1 MMLRKSPFRTLFV
14 VYLLAILAGVYEGV
28 TKSTHPRPDPDIF
41 GDPVL
46 NFPEAMA
53 RLYPGTPEAEY
64 LTGRRIEAIAGERA
78 ARKRDSEPLSAVI
91 SEMNVDLREA
101 AKHYERAIQMGLKS
115 EENLYYNYALTLIR
129 IQAEPQQIDRA
140 IADFKRYFP
149 HSSRRDLRQRRR
161 LIEQELRQLP
171 FLSQKPDGTKGD
183 IRQTKSDVT
192 KVALEFVPEWKP
204 NPGYVG
210 SQACQA
216 CHPQQFD
223 GYQET
228 THAHALTE
236 VRVADEPPDAIFN
249 HLLSG
254 RRYRMS
260 HHENSLMIDESL
272 SLDDGTEFPL
282 TSTSVRYR
290 VGSGHFART
299 YLRDVGGG
307 FLFESPVTWYESP
320 HAWKMTPGFDKPSQR
335 SFSRQILENCL
346 SCHCGQVALSTD
358 SSFRLRIVENSI
370 GCERCHGP
378 GEAHIT
384 YRKSAPPVAG
394 TDDPIVN
401 PRRLTRTL
409 AESVCQQCHLQGDIR
424 VEGPGLRA
432 GEYRP
437 GQALEKFSTHYRVH
451 KAETEMTVVG
461 HVEQLEGSPC
471 YRKSDSLTCITC
483 HDPHRSIA
491 PDKRVEHYRSACLKC
506 HTDQGCRLELSTR
519 LEKTQNDCVQ
529 CHMPKSATEVP
540 HLAFTHHHI
549 GIHPLHRESGS
560 TDDDE
565 LLIALSDL
573 SGLSAVER
581 ERSLKL
587 ARLQMLL
594 VRGPDFMGSAR
605 GRPVVTEIQQWLQN
619 LPSDRLDAETEFL
632 KSQFMIATGDHD
644 AADSLSAQLLARADL
659 RSEEEA
665 AIREQAGQLALRRGR
680 FPEARDHF
688 GRLARI
694 RSQGR
699 DWYFLG
705 LSEERCGNLSEA
717 LRALERALELEPA
730 VVEIYE
736 ALARIHKAQNN
747 LPEEQRLRSKILRL
761 KQGLSKPPSNPRSK

>member
-1 MMLRKSPFRTLFV
+1 MMLRKSPFRTLCV
-14 VYLLAILAGVYEGV
+14 VYLLAILAGFYEGV
-28 TKSTHPRPDPDIF
+28 TKSTHSQPDPDIF
-41 GDPVL
+41 GDPVR

-78 ARKRDSEPLSAVI
+78 ARKRGSQPLSDVI
-91 SEMNVDLREA
+91 SEMNVDLRVA
-101 AKHYERAIQMGLKS
+101 ANHYERAIQMGLKS

-129 IQAEPQQIDRA
+129 IQAEPAQIDRA

-161 LIEQELRQLP
+161 LIEEELRQLP
-171 FLSQKPDGTKGD
+171 SLSQTTNETNGD
-183 IRQTKSDVT
+183 VRQSSPSAADLT

-210 SQACQA
+210 SQACQT

-236 VRVADEPPDAIFN
+236 IRPTGEPPDAVFD

-260 HHENSLMIDESL
+260 HDENSLTIDESL
-272 SLDDGTEFPL
+272 PLDDGTEFPL
-282 TSTSVRYR
+282 TSTPVRYR

-320 HAWKMTPGFDKPSQR
+320 HAWKMTPGFDKPTQR

-346 SCHCGQVALSTD
+346 SCHCGQVSLSTD

-378 GEAHIT
+378 GESHIA
-384 YRKSAPPVAG
+384 YRNSAPSVTAA
-394 TDDPIVN
+394 DDPIVN
-401 PRRLTRTL
+401 PQRLARAR

-424 VEGPGLRA
+424 VEGPGHRA

-437 GQALEKFSTHYRVH
+437 GQALEEFSMHYRVH
-451 KAETEMTVVG
+451 KAETGMTVVG
-461 HVEQLEGSPC
+461 HGEQLEGSPC

-491 PDKRVEHYRSACLKC
+491 PNKRVEHYRSACLKC
-506 HTDQGCRLELSTR
+506 HTDQGCRLDLSTR
-519 LEKTQNDCVQ
+519 LEKSQNDCVQ

-549 GIHPLHRESGS
+549 GIHPLHTESGS
-560 TDDDE
+560 TDDE

-573 SGLSAVER
+573 SGLSTLDR

-594 VRGPDFMGSAR
+594 IRGPDFMGSAR
-605 GRPVVTEIQQWLQN
+605 GRPVVMEINQWLRN
-619 LPSDRLDAETEFL
+619 LPPDRLDAETEFL
-632 KSQFMIATGDHD
+632 KSQFLFATGDQHT
-644 AADSLSAQLLARADL
+644 AERLVAHLLTRADL
-659 RSEEEA
+659 RTEEEA
-665 AIREQAGQLALRRGR
+665 AIREQSGRLAFQRGR
-680 FPEARDHF
+680 FAEAREQF
-688 GRLARI
+688 GRLARL
-694 RSQGR
+694 RCQGR

-705 LSEERCGNLSEA
+705 LSEERCGNLSDA

-730 VVEIYE
+730 AVETYE
-736 ALARIHKAQNN
+736 ALARIHKAQNHVS
-747 LPEEQRLRSKILRL
+747 EEQRLRTRILQL
-761 KQGLSKPPSNPRSK
+761 KRGLPKPPTNP